1 VVWSRQ
7 LPFHGRAGAEAS
19 RCLNEFPAE
28 QKISDVESA
37 MRKRAGIVSLVVV
50 GLLAVSVPLLAHHG
64 NAAFDSKITTVT
76 GTVTEYIWSN
86 PHVWVKLDAKDAS
99 GNVAHW
105 IVEAQN
111 TVSMRDIGWRPDTF
125 KPGDVVSIDVNQA
138 KNGRP
143 IGSTGGSS
151 PTSAKRRI
159 IINGKQF
166 Q

>member
-1 VVWSRQ
+1 
-7 LPFHGRAGAEAS
+7 
-19 RCLNEFPAE
+19 
-28 QKISDVESA
+28 
-37 MRKRAGIVSLVVV
+37 MRKWARIISLVVLV
-50 GLLAVSVPLLAHHG
+50 SWAVSIPLFAHHG
-64 NAAFDSKITTVT
+64 NASFDSKITTVT
-76 GTVTEYIWSN
+76 GTVTDYIWSN
-86 PHVWVKLDAKDAS
+86 PHVWVKLDAKDAN
-99 GNVAHW
+99 GKIAHW

-111 TVSMRDIGWRPDTF
+111 TVSMRAIGWRPDTF
-125 KPGDVVSIDVNQA
+125 KAGDVVSIDVNQA

>member
-1 VVWSRQ
+1 MIPNQGGAVTAQPMRVDTDKCVVIWSR
-7 LPFHGRAGAEAS
+7 R
-19 RCLNEFPAE
+19 
-28 QKISDVESA
+28 DMESP
-37 MRKRAGIVSLVVV
+37 MRKRAGIVPLVVF
-50 GLLAVSVPLLAHHG
+50 GLLAISVPLFAHHG
-64 NAAFDSKITTVT
+64 NASFDTKLTTVT
-76 GTVTEYIWSN
+76 GTVTEFIWSN
-86 PHVWVKLDAKDAS
+86 PHVWLKMDAKDAS
-99 GNVAHW
+99 GNVQHW

-111 TVSMRDIGWRPDTF
+111 TVSMRAIGWRPDTF
-125 KPGDVVSIDVNQA
+125 KPGDMVSVDVNQA

>member
-1 VVWSRQ
+1 
-7 LPFHGRAGAEAS
+7 
-19 RCLNEFPAE
+19 
-28 QKISDVESA
+28 
-37 MRKRAGIVSLVVV
+37 MRKRAGIVSLVVL
-50 GLLAVSVPLLAHHG
+50 GSLAVSIPLFAHHG
-64 NAAFDSKITTVT
+64 SAAFDSKLTTVT
-76 GTVTEYIWSN
+76 GTVTNYIWSN
-86 PHVWVKLDAKDAS
+86 PHVWVKMDVKDAN
-99 GNVAHW
+99 GMTEHW

-111 TVSMRDIGWRPDTF
+111 TVSMRVIGWRPDTF

>member
-1 VVWSRQ
+1 VRNR
-7 LPFHGRAGAEAS
+7 GRGS
-19 RCLNEFPAE
+19 QEFE
-28 QKISDVESA
+28 IGETETT
-37 MRKRAGIVSLVVV
+37 MRKRARIVSLLV
-50 GLLAVSVPLLAHHG
+50 LASLAASIPLFAHHG
-64 NAAFDSKITTVT
+64 NASFDTKLTTVT
-76 GTVTEYIWSN
+76 GTVTDYIWSN
-86 PHVWVKLDAKDAS
+86 PHVWLKLDAKDAS
-99 GNVAHW
+99 GNVQHW

-111 TVSMRDIGWRPDTF
+111 TVSMRAIGWRPDTF
-125 KPGDVVSIDVNQA
+125 KPGDMVSVDVNQA

>member
-1 VVWSRQ
+1 MRNR
-7 LPFHGRAGAEAS
+7 GRGSQES
-19 RCLNEFPAE
+19 PQES
-28 QKISDVESA
+28 KIGETETT
-37 MRKRAGIVSLVVV
+37 MRKRAGIVLLVVL
-50 GLLAVSVPLLAHHG
+50 GSLAVSIPLLAHHG
-64 NAAFDSKITTVT
+64 NAAFDSKLTTVT
-76 GTVTEYIWSN
+76 GTVTDYIWSN
-86 PHVWVKLDAKDAS
+86 PHVWVKIDAKDAS
-99 GNVAHW
+99 GTIQHW

-111 TVSMRDIGWRPDTF
+111 TVSMRDIGWKADTF

>member
-1 VVWSRQ
+1 
-7 LPFHGRAGAEAS
+7 
-19 RCLNEFPAE
+19 
-28 QKISDVESA
+28 
-37 MRKRAGIVSLVVV
+37 MRKRAGIVSLMVL
-50 GLLAVSVPLLAHHG
+50 GSLAASIPLLAHHG
-64 NAAFDSKITTVT
+64 NAAFDSKLTTVT
-76 GTVTEYIWSN
+76 GTVTDYIWSN
-86 PHVWVKLDAKDAS
+86 PHVWVKIDAKDAS
-99 GNVAHW
+99 GNIAHW

-111 TVSMRDIGWRPDTF
+111 TVSMRDIGWKPDTF

>member
-1 VVWSRQ
+1 
-7 LPFHGRAGAEAS
+7 
-19 RCLNEFPAE
+19 
-28 QKISDVESA
+28 
-37 MRKRAGIVSLVVV
+37 MRRRAGIVLLVVL
-50 GLLAVSVPLLAHHG
+50 GSLAASIPLLAHHG
-64 NAAFDSKITTVT
+64 NASFDTKLTTVT
-76 GTVTEYIWSN
+76 GTVTEFIWSN
-86 PHVWVKLDAKDAS
+86 PHVWLKMDAKDAS
-99 GNVAHW
+99 GNVQHW

-111 TVSMRDIGWRPDTF
+111 TVSMRAIGWRPDTF
-125 KPGDVVSIDVNQA
+125 KPGDMVSVDVNQA